1 MGAIAVMIAFWILAV
16 ILALISGGPGIL
28 VAFLF
33 PLIGLGIFAL
43 VIVCMVKA
51 YKNEKFKLPIIGD
64 IAEKM
69 AGN

>member
-1 MGAIAVMIAFWILAV
+1 MIAFWIITVLV
-16 ILALISGGPGIL
+16 ALISGGLGIL
-28 VAFLF
+28 VGLLF
-33 PLIGLGIFAL
+33 PLMGLGIFAL

>member
-1 MGAIAVMIAFWILAV
+1 VGAIAVMIAFWILAV
-16 ILALISGGPGIL
+16 ILAFISGGLGIL
-28 VAFLF
+28 VGLLF
-33 PLIGLGIFAL
+33 PLIGLGIFVL